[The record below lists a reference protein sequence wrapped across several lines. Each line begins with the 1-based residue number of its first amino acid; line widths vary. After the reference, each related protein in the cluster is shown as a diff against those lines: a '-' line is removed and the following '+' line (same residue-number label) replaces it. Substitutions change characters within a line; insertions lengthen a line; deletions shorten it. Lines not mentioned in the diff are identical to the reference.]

1 MLKELTSDGEVLG
14 AFVTCAL
21 IAFALYIPNM
31 CYMIRKAKRKLLT
44 NSKAS

>member
-1 MLKELTSDGEVLG
+1 MFNELTSDGEVLG

-21 IAFALYIPNM
+21 IAFALYIPNI

>member
-1 MLKELTSDGEVLG
+1 MLNELLSDGEVLG
-14 AFVTCAL
+14 AFVTCSL
-21 IAFALYIPNM
+21 IAFALYIPNI